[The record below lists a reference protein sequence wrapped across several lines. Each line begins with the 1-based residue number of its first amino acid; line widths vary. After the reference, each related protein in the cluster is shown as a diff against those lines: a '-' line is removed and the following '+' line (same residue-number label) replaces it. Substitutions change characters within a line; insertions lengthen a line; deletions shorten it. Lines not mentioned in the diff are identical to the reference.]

1 MKTLFY
7 SILIFFF
14 FTSTGVFAL
23 TSKENMPVIVSVE
36 TYKKENG
43 SRNKV
48 ASSMGFVFESDGFIL
63 TAYKNLT
70 DPLSGNLLNDIDV
83 KILGDKKVYAAN
95 IVGVEPTINLG
106 ILKVFPEKDL
116 RSSKMI
122 TRTGLEIGQEVFA
135 VQSLPQNSSPLLERG
150 RLVAMNS
157 RECYQESL
165 SSTMLRA
172 EIILDAKSI
181 GTPIFNK
188 DGEVVAIYTGYK
200 AKALE
205 GHIDDPNEIHIL
217 PAFLAMNIYDSLKH
231 KKSMLSPWTGFSV
244 MPINDSQQK
253 AFPTKHGDKGGIAME
268 YIWPESPA
276 DKLGVLPNDILVRF
290 GHYRI
295 TSPAEFQKWLY
306 MYGVGHKVKLVF
318 LRDLKDYRVVEYT
331 IEERPK
337 WAVPR

>member
-1 MKTLFY
+1 MKSFISYL
-7 SILIFFF
+7 LL
-14 FTSTGVFAL
+14 GVFFA
-23 TSKENMPVIVSVE
+23 SANVFAMPANEAMPVLVSVE
-36 TYKKENG
+36 TFKGEKAK
-43 SRNKV
+43 RKRV

-70 DPLSGNLLNDIDV
+70 DPLSGNLLHDIEIN
-83 KILGDKKVYAAN
+83 ILDSDKTYAAN

-106 ILKVFPEKDL
+106 ILKIFASEDL

-122 TRTGLEIGQEVFA
+122 TRTGLDIGQEVFA
-135 VQSLPQNSSPLLERG
+135 MQALPNNSSPVITRG

-172 EIILDAKSI
+172 EITLDENSI
-181 GTPIFNK
+181 GTPVFNK
-188 DGEVVAIYTGYK
+188 MGEVVAIYTGYK
-200 AKALE
+200 APALE
-205 GHIDDPNEIHIL
+205 GHIDDPNEQHIL

-244 MPINDSQQK
+244 MPINEKQK
-253 AFPTKHGDKGGIAME
+253 LAFPTKHSDKGGIAME
-268 YIWPESPA
+268 YIWPNSPA
-276 DKLGVLPNDILVRF
+276 DELEIRPDDILVRF